1 MELSRAMSAVHHTD
15 HKRSRWINPVLLLLF
30 VVIPYLFAVVTGTAD
45 PELSGLKAWHSAAE
59 SVYCAKGVTTVSY
72 ILLVELILVFVAIII
87 SPLLGERFRA
97 FTTALKHNGWH
108 MLALMILITIPFF
121 IAWKTESSICTRGKA
136 FFWESVFI
144 DVFILSIL
152 AISYNL
158 LFGFSGVLSFGHAVF
173 FGMGAYTVG
182 LLMLHLAWPWWL
194 AVISALIVGAL
205 IALFKGYVGL
215 RIRGL
220 YFAIFTL
227 AFAEIFFMLA
237 GNRIMVDITGAEDGF
252 TFPVP
257 DWLNITKNRLFY
269 YYMVLLIL
277 AIAFLLVRR
286 LMNSPTGRVLI
297 AMRDNEDRAQM
308 IGYNTF
314 RFQLIALIIGGALAS
329 GAGVL
334 RGLALKGVSPNV
346 LGINFTMD
354 PLLMTLMGGAA
365 TFAGPVV
372 GAFGLRLMEQL
383 LRDTII
389 TVGQTEVN
397 IGEQWSLI
405 LGVVFIIIV
414 LAFPQ
419 GIVGTW
425 QTRGLNT
432 RAGWRRLLKR
442 GD

>member
-1 MELSRAMSAVHHTD
+1 MSAIHHTE
-15 HKRSRWINPVLLLLF
+15 HKRNGWISLVLLLLF

-45 PELSGLKAWHSAAE
+45 PEMSGLSAWHSAAE

-72 ILLVELILVFVAIII
+72 ILLVELILVFVAIIV

-97 FTTALKHNGWH
+97 VTTALKRDGWH
-108 MLALMILITIPFF
+108 VLAVMILITIPFL
-121 IAWKTESSICTRGKA
+121 IAWNTGSSVCTRGKA

-158 LFGFSGVLSFGHAVF
+158 LFGFSGVLSFGHAAF

-182 LLMLHLAWPWWL
+182 LLMLHLEWPWWL
-194 AVISALIVGAL
+194 AVVSALIVGAL
-205 IALFKGYVGL
+205 IALFKGYIGL

-227 AFAEIFFMLA
+227 AFAEILFMLA
-237 GNRIMVDITGAEDGF
+237 ANRIMVDITGAEDGF
-252 TFPVP
+252 TFSVP
-257 DWLNITKNRLFY
+257 DWLNITKNRLPY
-269 YYMVLLIL
+269 YYMTLLVLVFV
-277 AIAFLLVRR
+277 FLLVRR

-314 RFQLIALIIGGALAS
+314 RFQLIALVIGGMLAS

-346 LGINFTMD
+346 LGIDFTMG
-354 PLLMTLMGGAA
+354 PLVMTVIGGLA
-365 TFAGPVV
+365 TFTGPVL
-372 GAFGLRLMEQL
+372 GAFGLRLIEQL
-383 LRDTII
+383 LRDTILTI
-389 TVGQTEVN
+389 GQTKIN

-405 LGVVFIIIV
+405 LGVIFIIIV
-414 LAFPQ
+414 LVFPQ
-419 GIVGTW
+419 GIVGTL

-442 GD
+442 GES

>member
-1 MELSRAMSAVHHTD
+1 MSVAQQTD
-15 HKRSRWINPVLLLLF
+15 DKRSNWISIGLLLLF
-30 VVIPYLFAVVTGTAD
+30 VAIPYTFAVVTGTAEA
-45 PELSGLKAWHSAAE
+45 ELSGLKAIHSAAE
-59 SVYCAKGVTTVSY
+59 SVYCAKGLTTVSY
-72 ILLVELILVFVAIII
+72 IFLAELAIVLAAIIVN
-87 SPLLGERFRA
+87 PLLKDRFGS
-97 FTTALKHNGWH
+97 FSTALKRDGWQIFAV
-108 MLALMILITIPFF
+108 MVLIVIPFV
-121 IAWKTESSICTRGKA
+121 IAWNTESSVCTRGKA

-158 LFGFSGVLSFGHAVF
+158 LFGFSGVLSFGHAAF
-173 FGMGAYTVG
+173 FGMGAYTIG
-182 LLMLHLAWPWWL
+182 LLMLHLEWPWWL
-194 AVISALIVGAL
+194 AVVSALVIGAL

-220 YFAIFTL
+220 YFALFTL

-252 TFPVP
+252 TFSVP
-257 DWLNITKNRLFY
+257 DWLNITKNRLSY
-269 YYMVLLIL
+269 YYLVLLVLIF
-277 AIAFLLVRR
+277 AFLVVRR
-286 LMNSPTGRVLI
+286 LMNSPTGRVLV

-314 RFQLIALIIGGALAS
+314 RFQLISLVIGGVIAS

-334 RGLALKGVSPNV
+334 RGIALKGVSPNV

-372 GAFGLRLMEQL
+372 GAFGLRLTEQV
-383 LRDTII
+383 LRDTIVTI
-389 TVGQTEVN
+389 GQTEVN

-405 LGVVFIIIV
+405 LGVIFIVIV

-419 GIVGTW
+419 GIVGTIYA
-425 QTRGLNT
+425 RGLNT
-432 RAGWRRLLKR
+432 RAGWRRLLRR
-442 GD
+442 GDKKVEGG

>member
-1 MELSRAMSAVHHTD
+1 MSIAQRNND
-15 HKRSRWINPVLLLLF
+15 KSGNWASIGLLLLF
-30 VVIPYLFAVVTGTAD
+30 FVIPYGYSALTGTA
-45 PELSGLKAWHSAAE
+45 EAGLSGLKAFHSAAE

-72 ILLVELILVFVAIII
+72 ILLVELVIVFLALVINM
-87 SPLLGERFRA
+87 LLKDRLGGLSK
-97 FTTALKHNGWH
+97 ALKKDGWH
-108 MLALMILITIPFF
+108 IFAVLVLGVIPFV
-121 IAWKTESSICTRGKA
+121 IAWNTESSVCTRGKA

-158 LFGFSGVLSFGHAVF
+158 LFGFSGVLSFGHAAF

-182 LLMLHLAWPWWL
+182 LLMMHLEWPWWL
-194 AVISALIVGAL
+194 ATISALVVGVL

-220 YFAIFTL
+220 YFALFTL

-252 TFPVP
+252 TFSVP

-269 YYMVLLIL
+269 YYLVLIVLI
-277 AIAFLLVRR
+277 IAFLLVRR

-314 RFQLIALIIGGALAS
+314 RFQLIALVIGGVIAS

-334 RGLALKGVSPNV
+334 RGIALKGVSPNV
-346 LGINFTMD
+346 LGISFTMD

-365 TFAGPVV
+365 TFAGPIV
-372 GAFGLRLMEQL
+372 GAFGLRLTEQV
-383 LRDTII
+383 LRDTIVTI
-389 TVGQTEVN
+389 GQTEVN

-405 LGVVFIIIV
+405 LGVIFIIIV

-419 GIVGTW
+419 GIVGTIYA
-425 QTRGLNT
+425 RGLNT
-432 RAGWRRLLKR
+432 RAGWRRLLRREDKKVE
-442 GD
+442 GG

>member
-1 MELSRAMSAVHHTD
+1 MDSVHPSDTKRLKWINFAVLLFFVLIPLIFAALSGTAETGLSGFSAMKNSAV
-15 HKRSRWINPVLLLLF
+15 
-30 VVIPYLFAVVTGTAD
+30 
-45 PELSGLKAWHSAAE
+45 
-59 SVYCAKGVTTVSY
+59 SVYCADGTTGMSR
-72 ILLVELILVFVAIII
+72 ILFAEIALVFVGLLVL
-87 SPLLGERFRA
+87 PRLGERFER
-97 FTTALKHNGWH
+97 FTAEFKRDGWH
-108 MLALMILITIPFF
+108 LLVLMLLIAVPFV
-121 IAWKTESSICTRGKA
+121 IASNTASSACTRGKA

-144 DVFILSIL
+144 DVFILAIL

-158 LFGFSGVLSFGHAVF
+158 VFGYSGILSFGHAAF

-182 LLMLHLAWPWWL
+182 LLMMHLEWPWWL
-194 AVISALIVGAL
+194 AVVIALVVGAL
-205 IALFKGYVGL
+205 IAIFKGYVGL

-220 YFAIFTL
+220 YFALFTL

-237 GNRIMVDITGAEDGF
+237 GNRVMVDLTGAEDGF
-252 TFPVP
+252 TFQVP

-269 YYMVLLIL
+269 YYVVLFFLVF
-277 AIAFLLVRR
+277 AFILVRR
-286 LMNSPTGRVLI
+286 LMNSPTGRVLV
-297 AMRDNEDRAQM
+297 AMRDNEDRANM
-308 IGYNTF
+308 IGFNTF
-314 RFQLIALIIGGALAS
+314 RFQLIALVIAGVLAS

-346 LGINFTMD
+346 LGISFTMD

-372 GAFGLRLMEQL
+372 GAFGLRLTEQV

-389 TVGQTEVN
+389 TIGQTEVN
-397 IGEQWSLI
+397 IGEHWSLI
-405 LGVVFIIIV
+405 LGVIFIIIV

-425 QTRGLNT
+425 QSRGLNT
-432 RAGWRRLLKR
+432 LAGWRRLFKR